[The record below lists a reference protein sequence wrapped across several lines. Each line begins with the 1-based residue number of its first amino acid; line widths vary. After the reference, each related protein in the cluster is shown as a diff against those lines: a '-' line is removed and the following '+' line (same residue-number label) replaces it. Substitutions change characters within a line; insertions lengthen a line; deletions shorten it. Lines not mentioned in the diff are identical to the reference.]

1 MAEEKQTSYD
11 VIVVGAGPAGMTA
24 ALYASRANLS
34 VLMLDRGIYGGNLN
48 NTAAI
53 ENYPG
58 FKSIQGPELAQDMYQ
73 GATQFGAQ
81 YAYGTVEKVELDGD
95 LKRLTTDMGDV
106 FETKALV
113 IATGTQQRHMGV
125 PGEEEYGGRGVS
137 YCAVCDGAFFK
148 NKHVIVVGG
157 GDSAVEEGMHLTQLA
172 DKVTV
177 VVRRDQLR
185 AQPLIQEQAKQ
196 NNKMEFVFNT
206 NVTEVLGDENKVTG
220 VKVHNSQTG
229 ADEQLQADGVFIY
242 VGSLPM
248 TAPFKNLGILN
259 EQGYVKTNDLMAADL
274 PGIFAIGDVRETPLR
289 QVATAVGDGAIAGQQ
304 VYQAK
309 KGWVI
314 THPFLLPWYAYLPS
328 LAAS

>member
-125 PGEEEYGGRGVS
+125 PGEEEYSGRGIS

-157 GDSAVEEGMHLTQLA
+157 GDSAVEEGMYLTQLA

-259 EQGYVKTNDLMAADL
+259 EQGYVKTNDLMAADV

-304 VYQAK
+304 VYQ
-309 KGWVI
+309 
-314 THPFLLPWYAYLPS
+314 YLRS
-328 LAAS
+328 L